1 MRGLWEFAKQ
11 FLSFFPKDVFE
22 NKMFKCAEV
31 NASWSGIP
39 VLKKLEFPSSL
50 TEVEVLQEFFGLLE
64 EESQMQ
70 EVLKSSV
77 EDYVDE
83 SYCSPSIELPTCLSY
98 FN

>member
-1 MRGLWEFAKQ
+1 M
-11 FLSFFPKDVFE
+11 S
-22 NKMFKCAEV
+22 KCAQVE
-31 NASWSGIP
+31 GLQGGP
-39 VLKKLEFPSSL
+39 VLKKLEFPSSR

-83 SYCSPSIELPTCLSY
+83 SYCSPRIEPPACYSY
-98 FN
+98 FD

>member
-1 MRGLWEFAKQ
+1 MSGLWDFAKQ

-50 TEVEVLQEFFGLLE
+50 TEAEVLQEFFGLLE

-70 EVLKSSV
+70 EVLKSSD

-83 SYCSPSIELPTCLSY
+83 SYCSPSIEPPTCLSY